1 MLEPAAPR
9 KVMHS
14 PIRRRTQPAPDVI
27 HQLARETQRPVEE
40 VRTVYERQLERL
52 ESRATVKGY
61 VEILARRKTREALRR
76 S

>member
-1 MLEPAAPR
+1 MHPPARKPEPAR
-9 KVMHS
+9 E
-14 PIRRRTQPAPDVI
+14 VI
-27 HQLARETQRPVEE
+27 HQIAHETQRPVEE

-52 ESRATVKGY
+52 ESRATVTAY